1 MSPPVPPPPDL
12 ALAAHVDD
20 ADAALAASGGNA
32 PKSALLRVS
41 VADADPPGELAWFPI
56 DPIHPLDLLL
66 GFVAPAHWWALG
78 VSSCGRQHSIGS
90 DGRVMRSAGSPRVR
104 ITVLIDRS
112 GGAAT
117 LLRRGDERTS
127 LQGPPDGT
135 VADACRRALGLE
147 TAPPP
152 ATTAGLWTRCWLDRV
167 VDTLAPSGG
176 ASGGASGGPGPP
188 TWRDLTRLHPA
199 SSVAATQWSG
209 LGPGPDADAL
219 ADATRALADAWPWA
233 RLRADPAVADVPGP
247 LPDPRVVAWMDD
259 GMWARWLLATFPA
272 LDDLIDAA
280 CSLLTPGLARATRQV
295 VEASI
300 GRAAPADTTEE
311 PS

>member
-12 ALAAHVDD
+12 ALAAHVDN
-20 ADAALAASGGNA
+20 ADAILAARGGHA

-66 GFVAPAHWWALG
+66 GFVAPVHWGALG

-90 DGRVMRSAGSPRVR
+90 DGRVLRSAGSPRVR

-112 GGAAT
+112 GGATA
-117 LLRRGDERTS
+117 LLRRGHERTP
-127 LQGPPDGT
+127 LPGPPDGT
-135 VADACRRALGLE
+135 VADACRRALRLE

-152 ATTAGLWTRCWLDRV
+152 ATTAGLWTRCWLDRI
-167 VDTLAPSGG
+167 VDTLAPSSG
-176 ASGGASGGPGPP
+176 ASGDAGP
-188 TWRDLTRLHPA
+188 TWRELTRLHPA
-199 SSVAATQWSG
+199 SSVAATRWSG
-209 LGPGPDADAL
+209 LGLGPDADAL
-219 ADATRALADAWPWA
+219 ADATYALADAWPWA

-247 LPDPRVVAWMDD
+247 VPDPRVVAWMDD

-272 LDDLIDAA
+272 LDDLVDAA
-280 CSLLTPGLARATRQV
+280 CSLLTPGLARATKQV

-300 GRAAPADTTEE
+300 GRAVPTDTPEE
-311 PS
+311 PT

>member
-12 ALAAHVDD
+12 ALAAHVDN
-20 ADAALAASGGNA
+20 ADATLAATGGHA
-32 PKSALLRVS
+32 PESALLRVS

-66 GFVAPAHWWALG
+66 GFVAPVHWWAVG
-78 VSSCGRQHSIGS
+78 VSSCGRQHPISS
-90 DGRVMRSAGSPRVR
+90 DGHVVRSAGSPRVR

-112 GGAAT
+112 GGAAS
-117 LLRRGDERTS
+117 LLRQGDERTA
-127 LQGPPDGT
+127 LPGPPDGT

-167 VDTLAPSGG
+167 VDTLAPSRGARGG
-176 ASGGASGGPGPP
+176 AAPP

-199 SSVAATQWSG
+199 SSVAPTRWSG
-209 LGPGPDADAL
+209 LDLGPDADAL
-219 ADATRALADAWPWA
+219 ADATRALADAWPWS

-272 LDDLIDAA
+272 LDDLVDAA
-280 CSLLTPGLARATRQV
+280 CSLLTPSLARATRQV

-300 GRAAPADTTEE
+300 GWAAPTDTPDE
-311 PS
+311 PA